1 MYKAC
6 QNTFCFYERTHII
19 PGDCGGSLLFFV
31 CVCVCV
37 LILQEKL
44 RIVVLV
50 SKAAFQSIQG
60 EVVSNLVN

>member
-1 MYKAC
+1 MIAAEAY
-6 QNTFCFYERTHII
+6 F
-19 PGDCGGSLLFFV
+19 SLCV

-44 RIVVLV
+44 RIAVLV